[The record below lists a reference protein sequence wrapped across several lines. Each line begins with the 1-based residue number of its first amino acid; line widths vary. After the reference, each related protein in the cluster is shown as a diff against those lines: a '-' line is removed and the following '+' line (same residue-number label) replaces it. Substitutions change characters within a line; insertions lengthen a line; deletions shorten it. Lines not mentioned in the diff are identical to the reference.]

1 MSINK
6 YLIAFTFI
14 FSSFLS
20 FAQQETHAEN
30 KIVGN
35 QLLSKMQSQEVL
47 FIKDPKFED
56 ITKQDVFTSINPN
69 ISIHFGFND
78 DKVNKTE
85 YQKIYSCKIIL
96 SVNPYD
102 NTDQKI
108 PLKNETGNSISSYEI
123 TLNIK
128 HDNVSKGLKF
138 DDYAVY
144 TIPGVHKASVEI
156 KSISYYNDN
165 GPITVNNSS
174 AYLQLKFSTDRYYN
188 LQLSST
194 ESTNVLPLEHKF
206 IKYDGTTSNQVNN
219 VSESADEILITW
231 RNDTKAPALEYE
243 LEWTWIDNFAANGG
257 TLSPN
262 QILLSD
268 QDFKLN
274 STRIQTKDTVYRIPI
289 VYSKGYIVYRVRPVG
304 RFLDNISKNY
314 YGNWTSGF
322 AESHKYLSDWS
333 HFLVID
339 ENHELGKK
347 NWQYQSS
354 FAEDGKKKEV
364 VSYFDG
370 SLRNRQTVTKINSNN
385 KAVVGEVI
393 YDNQGRAA
401 IEVLPVPVE
410 SSGIRFY
417 SDLNKNNQGTAIYTH
432 NDFDW
437 EKENEK
443 LCIPSP
449 IEGMSNTSGASKYYS
464 SNNSTQSNHQ
474 DLVPDAALRPFSQ
487 IEYTPDNT
495 GRIKRKGGVGK
506 DHQIGSDHEMRYF
519 YGSPDQEQLNRLFGY
534 KVGNAIHY
542 KKNIVIDPNGQIS
555 VSYLDP
561 QGRTVATALAGDK
574 RGNLL
579 SLEDELDQTLHQQLS
594 KNLIDKN
601 YRYASGNNNI
611 IQDGFR
617 LSNVVE
623 VVKKGS
629 ITFNYDFTKTIG
641 SYNDS
646 CLTNKYYPFV
656 YDWSISM
663 TDDCANELL
672 LGVNGAKLT
681 DQIGKADT
689 SSYVQTALSS
699 NKKLEGKTLTKD
711 NTYDFI
717 NEGKFNLTKTLQVNT
732 DALNKYADDY
742 ITELKNGTT
751 CKPVLTEFET
761 PVLATDCNVTCRSC
775 EEALVTSN
783 LEGDSAIASYKA
795 TLPTDESTLGDIT
808 LRESFIKQA
817 ETKYAAVNLPDI
829 TLSNDELVQYTN
841 HFKAE
846 FRALLENCRELCQ
859 KPINICSINEQVLL
873 ADVSPNGQYGSVA
886 GLEEAPQEDNTTPP
900 TEPEVDGDSL
910 SVFSENNQLLYG
922 GYNDDTETDPDN
934 PNVSVDIKV
943 AKANWRYPVGGYR
956 DENGEPFFISIVKN
970 EDGTY
975 TPPLRYLDNKEPDPT
990 KDDLTNDD
998 DNIRLVG
1005 PEYLANVSDF
1015 LAIWQSSWAKALLP
1029 HHPEYQY
1036 YLYNKAICEKTVNG
1050 ENSDGF
1056 DEKLRDL
1063 EYLNQETGL
1072 VENNVFSTSDGMIF
1086 KILNSSGT
1094 IDPFYNGL
1102 HAAETD
1108 QEYNY
1113 RKNIMLEGL
1122 GSYSSASQSGNF
1134 DGMTFKNSQG
1144 VVVKMNMLQT
1154 AYYFAAYSNGITP
1167 VTAYQN
1173 ILNKSN
1179 NNLLADIAALP
1190 DNYLKQRIWS
1200 NFKSYYIAL
1209 KEKTRTVFSHIYA
1222 NKKHMNNS
1230 CIGDEKNTDS
1240 YVTLLKKYT
1249 ANYAAVTSLIDE
1261 TLNAAPIK
1269 PTEADGILPICT
1281 DETAPYYANK
1291 VKRFVPADQTYD
1303 SGLSDTEAMASAK
1316 AKADANLFLETGKCP
1331 LGLDME
1337 MFLKG
1342 LTDTTIQP
1350 RGVLVNTPASSM
1362 PYLTEGIFKA
1372 QINPGFDINAS
1383 TAVPRVIG
1391 REDRNNLN
1399 ISFHLTENAT
1409 DSIATSIVLKFVS
1422 FDPSNQNNS
1431 YKDACGNSIAKPRWQ
1446 DIVGFKNFHYLS
1458 YEPASKTFK
1467 FRILATIVR
1476 KGTTP
1481 LCITP
1486 EEVIIEGY
1494 TKAAVGECH
1503 FSGGSGVGEVIAFE
1517 DNQCNKKNLFGKAL
1531 RDLVLNLQRT
1541 GTSNLTT
1548 SQIITN
1554 NDAFKS
1560 GYLKSYFGITTADV
1574 VKWNYEEVSGERF
1587 FSITVND
1594 IVRMK
1599 LNGGSTSTSI
1609 GTIKDLFI
1617 ADLKADGKSNILR
1630 VVTRRSTGIIHRTDT
1645 KSWGISAGKNNALY
1659 FACCAPCGEDDFDGD
1674 GYGDKCGD
1682 PAGIIACE
1690 LIAQEEQ
1697 NYEENLKNALN
1708 AIISNPP
1715 SGNQSSS
1722 NNITIRNFIS
1732 GSNLIQ
1738 HFQAL
1743 RNYQRVL
1750 NPTAVNYVVDLA
1762 NYSSY
1767 IGPDG
1772 ITLKF
1777 ANSNF
1782 AHEAEIKLTIPN
1794 ANQIKTIN
1802 SIDYINE
1809 TTLKVKYTTVTN
1821 QIYIVQNNVKLT
1833 NAIALN
1839 GIQMGYASSFCEFM
1853 SDEFTF
1859 PKVISCKMLVNDKYA
1874 NDEEIFENGAKEVL
1888 NEIIKTHSLGYSG
1901 EFNNNLILNK
1911 LIIDSKLI
1919 NRFQVSRNWV
1929 INNPQFSSYPDKFTT
1944 PIELKKAYLTYNN
1957 NLIQIVLKNDNNVN
1971 EAIITFSFPNI
1982 DDIAII
1988 NSIDYISGDLIRIQY
2003 TTKNGQVI
2011 TSNTNSYLLRAVQI
2025 NRSGVAMLELCN
2037 FLSYFGNDPT
2047 TLKFSKSIASSL
2059 ASKSIILDSLCNDIC
2074 VPPTVSP
2081 VVCGD
2086 KWNEFKTG
2094 LQAQMPTYEIPKK
2107 LKDNG
2112 QFFCE
2117 ANFGYI
2123 SKDYLAYLV
2132 KFNVK
2137 TIQDPL
2143 FLTIADFGSTRLK
2156 YGNDETPN
2164 VINAYYTYIQSQNPN
2179 VNPDVSDE
2187 NSVEVKNW
2195 KLFADE
2201 YVVAHSICS
2210 PATMVPGF
2218 SLEIPAK
2225 DGDKTPCEIYKEA
2238 INKTNSQQ
2246 IADAFYA
2253 DKKEEFKRNYLNAAL
2268 DGITENLTQNA
2279 SDKEYQY
2286 TLYYYD
2292 QAGNLVQT
2300 VPPQGVKRL
2309 SPASDTAIN
2318 NIRKTNPEKEDTA
2331 QVNGVP
2337 VSPLH
2342 TLQTQYRYN
2351 SLNQLV
2357 WQQTPDGH
2365 ETTFA
2370 YDALGRIIASQN
2382 AKQKLQS
2389 QFSYTRYDAL
2399 GRITEAGQLHTKTGL
2414 LLTINKNGRLVD
2426 AQDND
2431 IKVDAVKDNYPYNI
2445 ADASEQVTK
2454 TIYDNPLPDTQNW
2467 FTAYGS
2473 DNSHKRVTGVLYFD
2487 TFSSSSPISG
2497 YTNGIFYDY
2506 DVHGN
2511 VKELVH
2517 HINNSRGLN
2526 LMNNTT
2532 KKVVYDYDLISGNV
2546 NKVTY
2551 QPNSEKDQFI
2561 HRYEYDADNR
2571 IQQVYTSKDNIIWE
2585 KEANYLYYDHGPLA
2599 RVEIGDKQVQGL
2611 DYIYT
2616 LQGWLKGV
2624 NSERIGTEY
2633 DAGKDGLNVAQDAFA
2648 FALNYYTG
2656 DYKSRSGARDASIF
2670 SYSADPSLEKQN
2682 TSLYNG
2688 NIKEMVTSL
2697 VDNTGTPL
2705 ATQYN
2710 YYKYDQLN
2718 RIKEMTSKSIKGLT
2732 PSKSYES
2739 SYSYDRNGNLKTLF
2753 NTAPLAGHAE
2763 PVAMDQLTY
2772 HYNAGTNQLR
2782 RVNDAVDKG
2791 VFTNGAADDTSL
2803 DIDNQYDKEN
2813 ASNTDYENYE
2823 YDKIG
2828 QLTRDKQEGI
2838 DIEWRVDGKVKS
2850 VTKNNGTVISFEYDG
2865 LGNRI
2870 AKIVAT
2876 PAKTTTTFY
2885 QRDAQGNVLSTYE
2898 MIQTGNQ
2905 VTYDLIEQDIYGSSR
2920 LGIEKGRK
2928 SISAATLTAA
2938 LRKSAVSSKLL
2949 ASVEPMAAMVNTTSE
2964 PTPQFGLNVNAVNSS
2979 ASWIEKPENSINLF
2993 ANGVTQTEKILM
3005 SAHLKIDPNDPANKT
3020 GLIAALHGTSRT
3032 GSSWPGKGSY
3042 SYISSVLLS
3051 VEKSDTGYMPV
3062 VSLIKYKRNHHKYK
3076 KKGNTRYSFR
3086 SYQTTKTYKIISPDI
3101 PENEWDIQAII
3112 KQSNSNTDDYN
3123 VTIILNGNEYQTK
3136 GVLTPQYNGEEIDNK
3151 KGGDEI
3157 LKTVLPPNSIGQA
3170 VTSNHQTSPV
3180 TYNALKS
3187 EICDF
3192 SYTVNNGQEPEDVLA
3207 NEYSFDE
3214 QTETGNALS
3223 INGAPMVLKNLKR
3236 SAGFCGTKEGDRDG
3250 DGWID
3255 KIDNC
3260 PNIFNPGQE
3269 DDDGD
3274 GVGNV
3279 CDNCKY
3285 PNPLQIDKDQDGR
3298 GDGDKPGDLG
3308 CDNCPE
3314 KPNYD
3319 QIDTDNDGVGDV
3331 CDNCRFKANPL
3342 QEDVNQNGIGDI
3354 CEGIAQ
3360 GEGENAVLGTPLI
3373 AYRFIGDKQY
3383 ELSNHLGN
3391 VLSVISD
3398 RVLFKTGNQASNEV
3412 LDTYDFTGWTSI
3424 ADGNNKWVRSGAT
3437 VTADGNKLIM
3447 TANQPSGVLYTMMT
3461 TAGKK
3466 YTISYDLDL
3475 VASTGVRV
3483 RASNFSTTITQKTDN
3498 TSGRQTFSF
3507 IAQGVVTTIDW
3518 YRTKSRDDVNE
3529 IFSLDNV
3536 TISGE
3541 STENSVASTTFV
3553 PDVLSYS
3560 DYYPFGMLVPDPKK
3574 PKSEYS
3580 YGFNG
3585 KELDDELKGEG
3596 NSYDFGSRVV
3606 YDPRLARFIS
3616 LDPRM
3621 RDFPHM
3627 SPYAYAANNPIYY
3640 EDHEGE
3646 GPIPFRFKEY
3656 LKRDSWYVTGFLAGL
3671 GDGVIETLDMAAGS
3685 AQASAAWTPWTPYAW
3700 TESASKARAEH
3711 REMGQMVIKLFSD
3724 DGLRDK
3730 MYANIKKELGVY
3742 FDQVTGKGTNAEM
3755 GYQHGK
3761 LVFDVLTMFIGVGE
3775 LKALVKTGEFSS
3787 NALNLLRK
3795 SKKQLIRMLKPC
3807 GCFTAGTQVY
3817 TEEGY
3822 KNIEDVKV
3830 GDKVWAYNDKTDV
3843 LELKEVIETFSRDF
3857 TQVYKIHFG
3866 NEVLEAT
3873 NEHPFFIG
3881 GKWLK
3886 VDELKV
3892 GDSLTLY
3899 DGATTPITKIE
3910 FAEGNFK
3917 VYNFTVDEFHTYYVS
3932 KQNVLVHNGNPC
3944 SFNINWKGFSST
3956 IKDGLTSL
3964 QRHFIKHGA
3973 EFGENVTQNQY
3984 LKMAKDFAK
3993 ETKDTFIEVVEGNFL
4008 IKYDSESGRVLV
4020 AHIKDRQIRTF
4031 YKDDGRSAD
4040 ALGDAVE
4047 LAKNLSNK
4055 KP

>member
-14 FSSFLS
+14 FSSFFS
-20 FAQQETHAEN
+20 FAQQETHVEN

-47 FIKDPKFED
+47 SITDPKFAD
-56 ITKQDVFTSINPN
+56 IKKQDVFTSVNPN

-78 DKVNKTE
+78 DKVNTTE

-96 SVNPYD
+96 NVNPYD
-102 NTDQKI
+102 NTGQEISLKDQ
-108 PLKNETGNSISSYEI
+108 TGNPISSYEV
-123 TLNIK
+123 TLDIK
-128 HDNVSKGLKF
+128 HDNISKGLKF

-144 TIPGVHKASVEI
+144 TIPGVHKATVKI

-165 GPITVNNSS
+165 GTITVNNSS

-194 ESTNVLPLEHKF
+194 ESTSVLPLEHKF
-206 IKYDGTTSNQVNN
+206 IKYNGTTGTQVNN
-219 VSESADEILITW
+219 VSDGADEILITW

-243 LEWTWIDNFAANGG
+243 LEWTWIDNFAVNGA

-289 VYSKGYIVYRVRPVG
+289 IYSKGYIVYRVRPVG

-333 HFLVID
+333 NFLVID

-393 YDNQGRAA
+393 YDNQGRPA
-401 IEVLPVPVE
+401 IEVLPTPVE

-417 SDLNKNNQGTAIYTH
+417 SDLNKNSQGTAIYTH

-443 LCIPSP
+443 LCVPSP

-464 SNNSTQSNHQ
+464 PNNLTQNNHQ

-495 GRIKRKGGVGK
+495 GRIKRKGGVGN

-555 VSYLDP
+555 VSYIDP

-574 RGNLL
+574 RGNLI

-594 KNLIDKN
+594 KNLITKN
-601 YRYASGNNNI
+601 YKFASGNNNI
-611 IQDGFR
+611 TNDGFR
-617 LSNVVE
+617 LNDAVE

-672 LGVNGAKLT
+672 LGINGAKLT

-689 SSYVQTALSS
+689 NTYAPTALNSI
-699 NKKLEGKTLTKD
+699 KTFEGKTLTKD
-711 NTYDFI
+711 STYDFI
-717 NEGKFNLTKTLQVNT
+717 NEGNYNLTKTLQVNT

-751 CKPVLTEFET
+751 CKPVLTEFES
-761 PVLATDCNVTCRSC
+761 PVLVTDCNVTCRSC
-775 EEALVTSN
+775 EEALVVSN
-783 LEGDSAIASYKA
+783 LEGDSVIANYKA

-808 LRESFIKQA
+808 LRESFIKLA
-817 ETKYAAVNLPDI
+817 ETKYVAVNLPDS
-829 TLSNDELVQYTN
+829 TLSADELIRYTD
-841 HFKAE
+841 HYKAE
-846 FRALLENCRELCQ
+846 FKALIENCRELCQ
-859 KPINICSINEQVLL
+859 KPINSCSINEQVLL

-886 GLEEAPQEDNTTPP
+886 GLEEAPNENDTTPA
-900 TEPEVDGDSL
+900 TEPEADGDSL

-922 GYNDDTETDPDN
+922 GYKDETETDPDN
-934 PNVSVDIKV
+934 PAVNVPVKV
-943 AKANWRYPVGGYR
+943 AKANWRHPVGGYK
-956 DENGEPFFISIVKN
+956 DENGEPFFITIVKN
-970 EDGTY
+970 EDETY
-975 TPPLRYLDNKEPDPT
+975 SPPLRYLENNESDPT
-990 KDDLTNDD
+990 KDDPTSDD
-998 DNIRLVG
+998 KNIRLVA

-1029 HHPEYQY
+1029 YHPEYQY

-1056 DEKLRDL
+1056 DEKLRNL
-1063 EYLNQETGL
+1063 EYLNTETGL
-1072 VENNVFSTSDGMIF
+1072 VENNVFSTTDGMIF

-1094 IDPFYNGL
+1094 VDPFYNGL
-1102 HAAETD
+1102 HNAETD

-1122 GSYSSASQSGNF
+1122 GSYSSGSQSGNF

-1144 VVVKMNMLQT
+1144 VTVKMNMLQT

-1167 VTAYQN
+1167 VTTYQN

-1179 NNLLADIAALP
+1179 NNLLSDIAALP

-1222 NKKHMNNS
+1222 NKKQMNNS

-1249 ANYAAVTSLIDE
+1249 ANYADVTRLINE
-1261 TLNAAPIK
+1261 TLDAAPII
-1269 PTEADGILPICT
+1269 PSGTDGILPICI
-1281 DETAPYYANK
+1281 DETAPYYLTK

-1316 AKADANLFLETGKCP
+1316 ATADANLFLETGKCP

-1337 MFLKG
+1337 TFLKG
-1342 LTDTTIQP
+1342 LTDNTIQP
-1350 RGVLVNTPASSM
+1350 NGVLVNTPASSM

-1372 QINPGFDINAS
+1372 QINPSFDINAS

-1399 ISFHLTENAT
+1399 ISFHLSENAT

-1422 FDPSNQNNS
+1422 FDPSSQNNS
-1431 YKDACGNSIAKPRWQ
+1431 YKDACGNSIEKPRWQ
-1446 DIVGFKNFHYLS
+1446 DITGFKNFHYLS
-1458 YEPASKTFK
+1458 YEPTTKTFK

-1517 DNQCNKKNLFGKAL
+1517 DNQCNKKDQFSKAL
-1531 RDLVLNLQRT
+1531 RDLVLNLQKT
-1541 GTSNLTT
+1541 GTNNLTT
-1548 SQIITN
+1548 TQIITN
-1554 NDAFKS
+1554 NDHIKS
-1560 GYLKSYFGITTADV
+1560 GYLKSYFGITSSDV
-1574 VKWNYEEVSGERF
+1574 VKWNYEEVSSERF

-1594 IVRMK
+1594 IIRMK
-1599 LNGGSTSTSI
+1599 LSGGSTSTSI
-1609 GTIKDLFI
+1609 GLIKDLFI

-1630 VVTRRSTGIIHRTDT
+1630 IVTRRNTGIIHRTDT
-1645 KSWGISAGKNNALY
+1645 KSWSISAGKNNALY

-1682 PAGIIACE
+1682 PAGITACE
-1690 LIAQEEQ
+1690 LNAQDEL

-1715 SGNQSSS
+1715 NGNQSSF
-1722 NNITIRNFIS
+1722 NNIAIRNFIS

-1743 RNYQRVL
+1743 RNYQRII
-1750 NPTAVNYVVDLA
+1750 NPNAVNYVVDLA
-1762 NYSSY
+1762 NYSAY
-1767 IGPDG
+1767 IGPDM
-1772 ITLKF
+1772 ILLKF
-1777 ANSNF
+1777 ANSNYS
-1782 AHEAEIKLTIPN
+1782 HEAEIKLTIPN
-1794 ANQIKTIN
+1794 ADQIKIIN
-1802 SIDYINE
+1802 FIDYIND
-1809 TTLKVKYTTVTN
+1809 TTVKVKYTTATN
-1821 QIYIVQNNVKLT
+1821 QTYIVQSNVKVT

-1839 GIQMGYASSFCEFM
+1839 GIQMGYASSLCEFM
-1853 SDEFTF
+1853 SEDFRAKGCTINPNLEITFENNFKAVLNDFIDKLRNNTPVFNTTF
-1859 PKVISCKMLVNDKYA
+1859 PVENDP
-1874 NDEEIFENGAKEVL
+1874 
-1888 NEIIKTHSLGYSG
+1888 IIKKFVN
-1901 EFNNNLILNK
+1901 E
-1911 LIIDSKLI
+1911 SKLI
-1919 NRFQVSRNWV
+1919 NGFQYLRTTLYPTYLAPVKMSHYILRDIGYSSYELAFLDESGFSNFNKGNSIELSTNIRSLTQHIKKFDLISNYQV
-1929 INNPQFSSYPDKFTT
+1929 RITLDDDQTFLSPIILYISNGSSQRSNSQICDLLNNNNFVNESVQTSNFKESSTTLLNNTLQFS
-1944 PIELKKAYLTYNN
+1944 
-1957 NLIQIVLKNDNNVN
+1957 Q
-1971 EAIITFSFPNI
+1971 
-1982 DDIAII
+1982 
-1988 NSIDYISGDLIRIQY
+1988 
-2003 TTKNGQVI
+2003 
-2011 TSNTNSYLLRAVQI
+2011 
-2025 NRSGVAMLELCN
+2025 
-2037 FLSYFGNDPT
+2037 PT
-2047 TLKFSKSIASSL
+2047 
-2059 ASKSIILDSLCNDIC
+2059 CNDIC

-2107 LKDNG
+2107 LRDNG
-2112 QFFCE
+2112 EFFCE
-2117 ANFGYI
+2117 ANYGYI
-2123 SKDYLAYLV
+2123 STDYLAYLV

-2164 VINAYYTYIQSQNPN
+2164 VINAYYAYIQSQNPN

-2187 NSVEVKNW
+2187 NTVEVKNW

-2201 YVVAHSICS
+2201 YVTEHSICS
-2210 PATMVPGF
+2210 PATMVPSF
-2218 SLEIPAK
+2218 SLELPAK
-2225 DGDKTPCEIYKEA
+2225 EGDKTPCEIYKEA

-2246 IADAFYA
+2246 ITDAFYA

-2268 DGITENLTQNA
+2268 EGITENLTQNA

-2300 VPPQGVKRL
+2300 VPPEGVKRL

-2318 NIRKTNPEKEDTA
+2318 NIRKTNSEKEDTA
-2331 QVNGVP
+2331 EVNGVP

-2370 YDALGRIIASQN
+2370 YDLLGRIIASQN

-2414 LLTINKNGRLVD
+2414 ILTINKNGRLVD

-2431 IKVDAVKDNYPYNI
+2431 IEVDAIKNNYPYNI

-2497 YTNGIFYDY
+2497 YNNGIFYDY

-2517 HINNSRGLN
+2517 HVNNSQGLN
-2526 LMNNTT
+2526 LMNSTT

-2624 NSERIGTEY
+2624 NSERIGTAY

-2656 DYKSRSGARDASIF
+2656 DYKSRSGTKDADIF
-2670 SYSADPSLEKQN
+2670 SYSSDPSLAKQN

-2688 NIKEMVTSL
+2688 NIKEMITSL

-2718 RIKEMTSKSIKGLT
+2718 RIKEMTSKSIAGLT

-2791 VFTNGAADDTSL
+2791 VFTNGAPDDTSL
-2803 DIDNQYDKEN
+2803 DIDNQYDKN
-2813 ASNTDYENYE
+2813 APSNTDYENYV

-2850 VTKNNGTVISFEYDG
+2850 VTKNNGTIISFEYDG

-2876 PAKTTTTFY
+2876 PSKTTTTFY

-2898 MIQTGNQ
+2898 MIKTGNQ

-2938 LRKSAVSSKLL
+2938 LRKSSVSSKLL
-2949 ASVEPMAAMVNTTSE
+2949 ASVEPMATTASITSE
-2964 PTPQFGLNVNAVNSS
+2964 PTPQFGLNVNLTNSS

-2993 ANGVTQTEKILM
+2993 TNGVQKTEKIFI
-3005 SAHLKIDPNDPANKT
+3005 SGHLRIDPNDPSNKT

-3032 GSSWPGKGSY
+3032 GNSWPGGGSY

-3051 VEKSDTGYMPV
+3051 VQKSDSGYTPV

-3086 SYQTTKTYKIISPDI
+3086 SYQTTTTYKIISPDI
-3101 PENEWDIQAII
+3101 PENEWDIRAEI
-3112 KQSNSNTDDYN
+3112 KQSKGATDNYD
-3123 VTIILNGNEYQTK
+3123 VTIILNGNEYQTNA
-3136 GVLTPQYNGEEIDNK
+3136 VVSQQYNGEEIDNK
-3151 KGGDEI
+3151 RSGDEI

-3192 SYTVNNGQEPEDVLA
+3192 SYTVNNGQEPEDILT

-3236 SAGFCGTKEGDRDG
+3236 SAGFCGTKDGDRDG

-3298 GDGDKPGDLG
+3298 GDGDNPGDPG
-3308 CDNCPE
+3308 CDNCPD
-3314 KPNYD
+3314 KPNFD
-3319 QIDTDNDGVGDV
+3319 QIDSDGDGVGDV

-3354 CEGIAQ
+3354 CEGVAQ
-3360 GEGENAVLGTPLI
+3360 GEGENAVLGSPLT
-3373 AYRFIGDKQY
+3373 AYRFVGDKQY

-3398 RVLFKTGNQASNEV
+3398 RILLKTGNQASNEV

-3424 ADGNNKWVRSGAT
+3424 DDGNHNWLKSGAA
-3437 VTADGNKLIM
+3437 VTADGNKLII
-3447 TANQPSGVLYTMMT
+3447 TANQPGTSVVYSMMT
-3461 TAGKK
+3461 NPGSK

-3475 VASTGVRV
+3475 IASTGVRV
-3483 RASNFSTTITQKTDN
+3483 RASNFSTTITQMSNN
-3498 TSGRQTFSF
+3498 TSGRQTFTF
-3507 IAQGVVTTIDW
+3507 VAQGYVSTIDW
-3518 YRTKSRDDVNE
+3518 ARIKVRDDQNE

-3536 TISGE
+3536 TISAE
-3541 STENSVASTTFV
+3541 STENTVASTTFV

-3560 DYYPFGMLVPDPKK
+3560 DYYPFGML
-3574 PKSEYS
+3574 
-3580 YGFNG
+3580 
-3585 KELDDELKGEG
+3585 
-3596 NSYDFGSRVV
+3596 
-3606 YDPRLARFIS
+3606 
-3616 LDPRM
+3616 
-3621 RDFPHM
+3621 
-3627 SPYAYAANNPIYY
+3627 
-3640 EDHEGE
+3640 
-3646 GPIPFRFKEY
+3646 
-3656 LKRDSWYVTGFLAGL
+3656 
-3671 GDGVIETLDMAAGS
+3671 
-3685 AQASAAWTPWTPYAW
+3685 
-3700 TESASKARAEH
+3700 
-3711 REMGQMVIKLFSD
+3711 
-3724 DGLRDK
+3724 
-3730 MYANIKKELGVY
+3730 
-3742 FDQVTGKGTNAEM
+3742 
-3755 GYQHGK
+3755 
-3761 LVFDVLTMFIGVGE
+3761 
-3775 LKALVKTGEFSS
+3775 
-3787 NALNLLRK
+3787 
-3795 SKKQLIRMLKPC
+3795 
-3807 GCFTAGTQVY
+3807 
-3817 TEEGY
+3817 
-3822 KNIEDVKV
+3822 
-3830 GDKVWAYNDKTDV
+3830 
-3843 LELKEVIETFSRDF
+3843 
-3857 TQVYKIHFG
+3857 
-3866 NEVLEAT
+3866 
-3873 NEHPFFIG
+3873 
-3881 GKWLK
+3881 
-3886 VDELKV
+3886 
-3892 GDSLTLY
+3892 
-3899 DGATTPITKIE
+3899 
-3910 FAEGNFK
+3910 
-3917 VYNFTVDEFHTYYVS
+3917 
-3932 KQNVLVHNGNPC
+3932 
-3944 SFNINWKGFSST
+3944 
-3956 IKDGLTSL
+3956 
-3964 QRHFIKHGA
+3964 
-3973 EFGENVTQNQY
+3973 
-3984 LKMAKDFAK
+3984 
-3993 ETKDTFIEVVEGNFL
+3993 
-4008 IKYDSESGRVLV
+4008 
-4020 AHIKDRQIRTF
+4020 
-4031 YKDDGRSAD
+4031 
-4040 ALGDAVE
+4040 
-4047 LAKNLSNK
+4047 
-4055 KP
+4055 